1 MSPSPRV
8 SFRVP
13 LTRSFSR
20 LTQLYSNDS
29 GCMGFI
35 FLKSAFTFNFQI
47 IFNLLMTLFL
57 GPTSTSS
64 PAYAT
69 FASSFA
75 YITAEIAMKSLST
88 YSAQFASEK
97 YVFVSPTVSHTETI
111 RITSTTP
118 LSKPVTVMTQNVS
131 IPVVTTQNISSTP
144 VLTNQNV
151 STTVVTNSQ
160 NINSSRVLNSQQ
172 ATTSSVTPGK
182 SVEQV

>member
-1 MSPSPRV
+1 
-8 SFRVP
+8 
-13 LTRSFSR
+13 
-20 LTQLYSNDS
+20 
-29 GCMGFI
+29 MGFI
-35 FLKSAFTFNFQI
+35 FLKSALTFNFQI
-47 IFNLLMTLFL
+47 ISNLMTLFL
-57 GPTSTSS
+57 GSTSTSS

-75 YITAEIAMKSLST
+75 YITAEIAMKSLFT
-88 YSAQFASEK
+88 DSAQLPSQK
-97 YVFVSPTVSHTETI
+97 YVFVSPTVRHTETI

-131 IPVVTTQNISSTP
+131 TPVVKIQNISSTP

-151 STTVVTNSQ
+151 STTAVTNSQ

-182 SVEQV
+182 SVEKV

>member
-1 MSPSPRV
+1 
-8 SFRVP
+8 
-13 LTRSFSR
+13 
-20 LTQLYSNDS
+20 
-29 GCMGFI
+29 MGFI

-75 YITAEIAMKSLST
+75 YITAEIATKSHFT
-88 YSAQFASEK
+88 HSAQLASQN

-111 RITSTTP
+111 RIKSTTP
-118 LSKPVTVMTQNVS
+118 LSKPVTVMTRNVS
-131 IPVVTTQNISSTP
+131 TPAVTTQNVSSTP

-151 STTVVTNSQ
+151 STTVVPNSQ

-182 SVEQV
+182 SVEPVEQA

>member
-1 MSPSPRV
+1 ME
-8 SFRVP
+8 
-13 LTRSFSR
+13 
-20 LTQLYSNDS
+20 
-29 GCMGFI
+29 FI
-35 FLKSAFTFNFQI
+35 FLKSALTFNFQI

-69 FASSFA
+69 FTSSFA
-75 YITAEIAMKSLST
+75 YITAEIAMKSLFT
-88 YSAQFASEK
+88 DSAQFASEK

-131 IPVVTTQNISSTP
+131 TPVVKIQNKSSTP

-182 SVEQV
+182 SVEKV

>member
-1 MSPSPRV
+1 ME
-8 SFRVP
+8 
-13 LTRSFSR
+13 
-20 LTQLYSNDS
+20 
-29 GCMGFI
+29 FI
-35 FLKSAFTFNFQI
+35 FLKSALTFNFQI

-69 FASSFA
+69 SFA
-75 YITAEIAMKSLST
+75 YITAEIAMKSLFT
-88 YSAQFASEK
+88 DSAQLASEK

-118 LSKPVTVMTQNVS
+118 LSKLVTVMTQNVS
-131 IPVVTTQNISSTP
+131 ISVVTTQNISSTP
-144 VLTNQNV
+144 VLTNQNA

-182 SVEQV
+182 SVEKV

>member
-1 MSPSPRV
+1 
-8 SFRVP
+8 
-13 LTRSFSR
+13 
-20 LTQLYSNDS
+20 
-29 GCMGFI
+29 MGFI
-35 FLKSAFTFNFQI
+35 FLKSGFTFNFQM

-69 FASSFA
+69 FASLFP
-75 YITAEIAMKSLST
+75 YITAEITTKSLFT
-88 YSAQFASEK
+88 HSAQLASQK

-111 RITSTTP
+111 RTTSTTP
-118 LSKPVTVMTQNVS
+118 LSKPVIVMTQNVS
-131 IPVVTTQNISSTP
+131 TPVVTTQNISSTP

-151 STTVVTNSQ
+151 STTVATNSQ

>member
-1 MSPSPRV
+1 
-8 SFRVP
+8 
-13 LTRSFSR
+13 
-20 LTQLYSNDS
+20 
-29 GCMGFI
+29 MGFI
-35 FLKSAFTFNFQI
+35 FLKSALTFNFQI
-47 IFNLLMTLFL
+47 ISNLLMTLFL

-75 YITAEIAMKSLST
+75 YITAEIAMKSHFT
-88 YSAQFASEK
+88 HSAQSASEK

-118 LSKPVTVMTQNVS
+118 LSKLVTVMTQNVS
-131 IPVVTTQNISSTP
+131 ISVVTTQNISSTP

-151 STTVVTNSQ
+151 STTVATNSQ

-182 SVEQV
+182 SAEKL

>member
-1 MSPSPRV
+1 
-8 SFRVP
+8 
-13 LTRSFSR
+13 
-20 LTQLYSNDS
+20 
-29 GCMGFI
+29 MGFI
-35 FLKSAFTFNFQI
+35 FLKSALTFNFQI

-64 PAYAT
+64 PAYGT

-75 YITAEIAMKSLST
+75 YITAEIAMKSLFT
-88 YSAQFASEK
+88 HSAQLASEK
-97 YVFVSPTVSHTETI
+97 YVFVSPTISHTETI

-131 IPVVTTQNISSTP
+131 TPVVKIQNISSTP

-172 ATTSSVTPGK
+172 ATASSVSPGK

>member
-1 MSPSPRV
+1 ME
-8 SFRVP
+8 
-13 LTRSFSR
+13 
-20 LTQLYSNDS
+20 
-29 GCMGFI
+29 FI
-35 FLKSAFTFNFQI
+35 FLKSALTFNFQI

-69 FASSFA
+69 SFA
-75 YITAEIAMKSLST
+75 YITAEIATKSLFT
-88 YSAQFASEK
+88 HSAQLASQK
-97 YVFVSPTVSHTETI
+97 YVFVSPTVSYTETI

-118 LSKPVTVMTQNVS
+118 LSKLVTVMTQNVS
-131 IPVVTTQNISSTP
+131 TPVVKIQNISSTP

-182 SVEQV
+182 SVEKV

>member
-1 MSPSPRV
+1 ME
-8 SFRVP
+8 
-13 LTRSFSR
+13 
-20 LTQLYSNDS
+20 
-29 GCMGFI
+29 FI
-35 FLKSAFTFNFQI
+35 FLKSALTFNFQI

-69 FASSFA
+69 SFA
-75 YITAEIAMKSLST
+75 YITAEIAMKSLFT
-88 YSAQFASEK
+88 DSAQLASEK

-118 LSKPVTVMTQNVS
+118 LSKLVTVMTQNVS
-131 IPVVTTQNISSTP
+131 ISVVTTQNISSTP

-182 SVEQV
+182 SVEKV

>member
-1 MSPSPRV
+1 ME
-8 SFRVP
+8 
-13 LTRSFSR
+13 
-20 LTQLYSNDS
+20 
-29 GCMGFI
+29 FI
-35 FLKSAFTFNFQI
+35 FLKSALTFNFQI
-47 IFNLLMTLFL
+47 ISNLLMTLFL

-69 FASSFA
+69 SFA
-75 YITAEIAMKSLST
+75 YITAEIAMKSLFT
-88 YSAQFASEK
+88 DSAQLASEK
-97 YVFVSPTVSHTETI
+97 YVFVSPTVSYTETI

-118 LSKPVTVMTQNVS
+118 LSKLVTVMTQNVS
-131 IPVVTTQNISSTP
+131 TPVVKIQNISSTP

-182 SVEQV
+182 SVEKV

>member
-1 MSPSPRV
+1 ME
-8 SFRVP
+8 
-13 LTRSFSR
+13 
-20 LTQLYSNDS
+20 
-29 GCMGFI
+29 FI
-35 FLKSAFTFNFQI
+35 FLKSAFTFDFQV

-69 FASSFA
+69 SFA
-75 YITAEIAMKSLST
+75 YITAEIAMKSLFT
-88 YSAQFASEK
+88 DSAQLASEK

-118 LSKPVTVMTQNVS
+118 LSKLVTVMTQNVS
-131 IPVVTTQNISSTP
+131 ISVVTTQNISSTP

-182 SVEQV
+182 SVEKV

>member
-1 MSPSPRV
+1 ME
-8 SFRVP
+8 
-13 LTRSFSR
+13 
-20 LTQLYSNDS
+20 
-29 GCMGFI
+29 FI
-35 FLKSAFTFNFQI
+35 FLKSAFTFDFQI

-75 YITAEIAMKSLST
+75 YITAEIATRSLST
-88 YSAQFASEK
+88 YSAQSASQK
-97 YVFVSPTVSHTETI
+97 YVFVSPTVSYTETI

-131 IPVVTTQNISSTP
+131 ISVVTTQNISTP

-182 SVEQV
+182 SVEKL

>member
-1 MSPSPRV
+1 ME
-8 SFRVP
+8 
-13 LTRSFSR
+13 
-20 LTQLYSNDS
+20 
-29 GCMGFI
+29 FI
-35 FLKSAFTFNFQI
+35 FLKSALTFNFQI

-69 FASSFA
+69 SFA
-75 YITAEIAMKSLST
+75 YITAEIAMKSLFT
-88 YSAQFASEK
+88 DSAQLTSQK

-118 LSKPVTVMTQNVS
+118 LSKLVTVMTQNVS
-131 IPVVTTQNISSTP
+131 ISVVTTQNISSTP

-160 NINSSRVLNSQQ
+160 NINSSRVLNSHQ

-182 SVEQV
+182 SVEKV